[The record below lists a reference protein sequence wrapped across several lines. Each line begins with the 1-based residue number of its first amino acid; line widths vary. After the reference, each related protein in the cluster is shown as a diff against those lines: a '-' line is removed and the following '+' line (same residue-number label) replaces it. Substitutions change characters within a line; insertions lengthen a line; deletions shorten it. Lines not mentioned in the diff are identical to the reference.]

1 MREREGEVW
10 RLKPCSCYT
19 STTPHQI
26 WRCTQ
31 QHQYHAVFARLAT
44 MFRTCSFVFLDPQL
58 YSDCQTLESPAKLGD
73 ASAMFEEADFE
84 DRSRAKQMFSSLP
97 YIKLTRLL
105 KEICFR

>member
-26 WRCTQ
+26 
-31 QHQYHAVFARLAT
+31 
-44 MFRTCSFVFLDPQL
+44 CSFVFLDPQL
-58 YSDCQTLESPAKLGD
+58 YSDCQTLESPTKLGD
-73 ASAMFEEADFE
+73 ATAMFEEADFE